1 MATMQMQL
9 VGPGNV
15 IVLTVP
21 GEVPISVAISD
32 EAFLEGLE
40 RLIQQAKPHP
50 LSLLRRL
57 RIDKDR

>member
-1 MATMQMQL
+1 MQQTMQMQL

-50 LSLLRRL
+50 LSLLRKL
-57 RIDKDR
+57 RIDKD